1 MFTFLVPLPVIRRP
15 HIRKYIDLIYSM
27 NIGFFT
33 TVSKCN
39 KHRIL
44 VLYCFRWFLERDGKL
59 EESLGS
65 YLTGSSGGSRQSG
78 HLGPI
83 LLSQVRAEDSGKV
96 FVCWV
101 NNSIS
106 QDTARVQLN
115 VYGEQSKK
123 NSSYLFLSSF
133 SAAPISYNGQLGL
146 GHLDLGHFGLLSPIV
161 NKCIDFWNILHS
173 QS

>member
-1 MFTFLVPLPVIRRP
+1 MLVV
-15 HIRKYIDLIYSM
+15 
-27 NIGFFT
+27 
-33 TVSKCN
+33 
-39 KHRIL
+39 
-44 VLYCFRWFLERDGKL
+44 FRWFLERDGKL

-83 LLSQVRAEDSGKV
+83 LLTQVRAEDSGKV

-123 NSSYLFLSSF
+123 KPFLFISFRLLGCPSASY
-133 SAAPISYNGQLGL
+133 AKITE
-146 GHLDLGHFGLLSPIV
+146 V
-161 NKCIDFWNILHS
+161 EMT
-173 QS
+173 